1 LYRSPLTGFAPN
13 CCTIYCSHCNTPFTI
28 VSIEEGKSKFC
39 ENCGEVIYKNEN
51 GVIVTFQPEEVLV
64 KQDNEQE
71 LSERIN
77 REKETRFKEQLERK
91 EKEKEFRERL
101 DSTYQTICIDYQY
114 SIVTNILW

>member
-1 LYRSPLTGFAPN
+1 M
-13 CCTIYCSHCNTPFTI
+13 YCSHCNTPFTI

-71 LSERIN
+71 LRERIN

-101 DSTYQTICIDYQY
+101 FTG
-114 SIVTNILW
+114 